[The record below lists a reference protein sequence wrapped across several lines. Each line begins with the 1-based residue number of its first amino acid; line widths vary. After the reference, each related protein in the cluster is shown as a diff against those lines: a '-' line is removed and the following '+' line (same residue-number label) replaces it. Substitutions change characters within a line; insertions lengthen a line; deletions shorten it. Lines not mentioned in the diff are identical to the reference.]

1 MASEQQLNQFFS
13 EVERRAFRQVLF
25 AMRDQD
31 LALDIVQEAMLRLV
45 EKYRDKPAD
54 ELPLLFQRILQN
66 AMKDHWRRQKVRNA
80 WGTLLSSL
88 SVKDE
93 QDEDSDP
100 LEILAVDEVYQRPD
114 EAADNKR
121 VMQTI
126 QQGIAQLPMRQRE
139 AFMLRYYQELDVA
152 ETAHAMQCSEG
163 SVKTHTAR
171 AIKFLANYLQQHGID
186 VTQLSMSFDEIVR

>member
-100 LEILAVDEVYQRPD
+100 LEIMAVDEVYQRPD

-186 VTQLSMSFDEIVR
+186 VTQLSMSFDERVR

>member
-186 VTQLSMSFDEIVR
+186 VTQLSMSFDERVR